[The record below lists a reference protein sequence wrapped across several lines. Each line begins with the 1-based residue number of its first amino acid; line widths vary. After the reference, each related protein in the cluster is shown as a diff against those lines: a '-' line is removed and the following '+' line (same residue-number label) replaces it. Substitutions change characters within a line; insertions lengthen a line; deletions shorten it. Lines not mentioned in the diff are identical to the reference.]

1 MIPAAIRRCP
11 KNVECGLFAFNRVE
25 SSNAEHCSHTAAL
38 MQCSENFR
46 FGKPVED
53 LMKKGTLVRGC
64 SMLVHL
70 PAVQRIEQ
78 IQIAASP
85 ELQVLRDGFLHLVS
99 HVVGQT
105 GNVRFEVAN
114 LDTSRNLCRC
124 VPGRA
129 KSSVTI
135 QVTFPD
141 RFRKQLL

>member
-11 KNVECGLFAFNRVE
+11 KNVECGPFAFNRVE

-53 LMKKGTLVRGC
+53 LLKKCTLVRGS

-70 PAVQRIEQ
+70 SAVQRIEQ
-78 IQIAASP
+78 VQIAASP

-105 GNVRFEVAN
+105 RNIRFEVAN
-114 LDTSRNLCRC
+114 LHNSRNLCRC
-124 VPGRA
+124 APGRNE
-129 KSSVTI
+129 SPVTI
-135 QVTFPD
+135 
-141 RFRKQLL
+141 